1 MSKDVTELKQVVEQ
15 QMADWQVPG
24 IAVGILHH
32 GEVQAHGFGVAS
44 EETGFPM
51 RADTVLQIGS
61 ISKIF
66 TAVLAMTLV
75 EEGKLDLDTPAIE
88 YMPDL
93 QLQDKAARQVL
104 TMRHLLTHTSGLY
117 GDWFEDF
124 GLGDD
129 ALSNAIAKVHTLRQ
143 IAPPG
148 EVWSYCNSGFYIAG
162 AIIERLTGQTFEQAM
177 RERVFDPI
185 GMEKATFF
193 AHEAIVHPT
202 AVGHNLE
209 DNEQVVAR
217 RYPLPRNVN
226 AAGGII
232 TDVGE
237 MLQFARMH
245 LNAGTINGNP
255 VLSPE
260 SVSAM
265 QNEETKAAVM
275 ADYYGLAWAL
285 RDRDGKRLVGHGGST
300 NGFRAYLSTVPE
312 DQFAIVML
320 TNGNLGTA
328 AYHRIE
334 DWALENYCGIRD
346 VKPEAVTLST
356 GQLEHLA
363 GNYEQPL
370 HKIAISVQDGGL
382 KLDVIDRSPLVDEKK
397 DKPQEPKYAFP
408 TSDRDFTI
416 QGGPDDGSHVDFI
429 FDAAGNPKYFRYHGR
444 VSEPVNQGG

>member
-1 MSKDVTELKQVVEQ
+1 MGSDTSELKNVVEQ
-15 QMADWQVPG
+15 LLADWQVPG
-24 IAVGILHH
+24 VAVGIFHN
-32 GEVQAHGFGVAS
+32 GEVQTHGFGVAS
-44 EETGFPM
+44 LETGFPM
-51 RADTVLQIGS
+51 RPDTVLQIGS

-66 TAVLAMTLV
+66 TSTLVMTLV
-75 EEGKLDLDTPAIE
+75 DEGKIDLDTPLIE

-93 QLQDKAARQVL
+93 QLQDKDARQAL

-129 ALSNAIAKVHTLRQ
+129 SLSNAIANVHSLRQ

-162 AIIERLTGQTFEQAM
+162 AIIERLTDQTFEQAM
-177 RERVFDPI
+177 QERVFDPI

-193 AHEAIVHPT
+193 AHEAIVYPT

-209 DNEQVVAR
+209 EGEQVVAR

-237 MLQFARMH
+237 MLRFAQMH
-245 LNAGTINGNP
+245 LNQGTIDGNQ
-255 VLSPE
+255 VLTPE
-260 SVSAM
+260 SIAAM

-312 DQFAIVML
+312 EQFAIVML

-328 AYHRIE
+328 VYNRLE
-334 DWALENYCGIRD
+334 DWALEHYCGIKTR
-346 VKPEAVTLST
+346 KPEQVALSNE
-356 GQLEHLA
+356 QLEHLS
-363 GNYEQPL
+363 GNYEQPI
-370 HKIAISVQDGGL
+370 HKIAITVRDGGL
-382 KLDVIDRSPLVDEKK
+382 QLDVVDRSPLVDESKEVK
-397 DKPQEPKYAFP
+397 QDPKWAYP
-408 TSDRDFTI
+408 TSDRDFII
-416 QGGPDDGSHVDFI
+416 QGGPDDGQHVDFI
-429 FDAAGNPKYFRYHGR
+429 FDDAGNPKYFHYHGR
-444 VSEPVNQGG
+444 VSEPVK